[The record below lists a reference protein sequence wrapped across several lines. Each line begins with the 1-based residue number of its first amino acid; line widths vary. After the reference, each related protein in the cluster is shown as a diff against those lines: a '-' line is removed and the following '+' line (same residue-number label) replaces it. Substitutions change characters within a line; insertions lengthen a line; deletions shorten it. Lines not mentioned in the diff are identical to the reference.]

1 MTQRRQEM
9 GEEGNKLQLGSLQLE
24 GFQSLGSYLSDNECL
39 STPWLAGGW
48 LATDTQLGWL
58 FLPHC
63 SSLLASR
70 PAGASSHDS
79 SGRAAKSNKRKP
91 FMCRYFSSLFLW
103 HSGYWP
109 IAQGKS
115 LVKPGSLYMGTTQG
129 HGYKE
134 TYPQLQQSAVRTVMK
149 GRRGV
154 PGLQFLFNLSRPLC
168 PPGPEPWPSVGR
180 TPRMRPSPGPH
191 TPVWTLCI
199 SWDPI

>member
-1 MTQRRQEM
+1 MYI
-9 GEEGNKLQLGSLQLE
+9 
-24 GFQSLGSYLSDNECL
+24 SYCKSHYHSGTADLRHMWLVLVRLTPAFL

-48 LATDTQLGWL
+48 PATDTQLGWL

-115 LVKPGSLYMGTTQG
+115 LVNQGSLQRCCCVCSLEYL
-129 HGYKE
+129 
-134 TYPQLQQSAVRTVMK
+134 P
-149 GRRGV
+149 
-154 PGLQFLFNLSRPLC
+154 FLILAWRFSLLCYQVSHTFDISFKNILS
-168 PPGPEPWPSVGR
+168 S
-180 TPRMRPSPGPH
+180 T
-191 TPVWTLCI
+191 
-199 SWDPI
+199 

>member
-1 MTQRRQEM
+1 MYI
-9 GEEGNKLQLGSLQLE
+9 
-24 GFQSLGSYLSDNECL
+24 SYCKSHYHSGTADLRHMWLVLVRLTPAFL

-154 PGLQFLFNLSRPLC
+154 PGLQFLFNLGFCAMGQRL
-168 PPGPEPWPSVGR
+168 VF
-180 TPRMRPSPGPH
+180 
-191 TPVWTLCI
+191 LL
-199 SWDPI
+199 